1 MARSLLLGW
10 MLFAVVAH
18 HMSNDQQNLKKLH
31 QRWLAASSS
40 STEDGC
46 VLAEECKLCDAA
58 LRSEIT
64 ECRETGRVEIWKC
77 SNDAGLPTTTTIATT
92 STTTTSVS
100 ASVGVGPLY
109 RSCLRTKS
117 DEEFLMVRLQV
128 IWVVL
133 GTAAFVLSRKQKSL
147 SASLFDQRKLASQQA
162 QAQQQQQSTTSTP
175 GQKKRRTSAYNTS
188 SSALTHEN
196 NIEMTKIEQQET
208 MPLTMD
214 AVDVV

>member
-31 QRWLAASSS
+31 QRWLASAS

-77 SNDAGLPTTTTIATT
+77 SNDAEDSNNNNNDSTTT
-92 STTTTSVS
+92 STTTTTVS

-162 QAQQQQQSTTSTP
+162 AQQQQSTTNNI